1 METGTWMATLV
12 VLLVASGRGG
22 ADYVW
27 DGEQWQWQDVPA
39 PAEDT
44 EEGSGGGGVVATGG
58 G

>member
-1 METGTWMATLV
+1 METWIWLATLV
-12 VLLVASGRGG
+12 LVGQGG

-44 EEGSGGGGVVATGG
+44 EEGSGGGVVATGG